1 MYLVKMYTNYKT
13 VLDGRY
19 LQEFALPLYRVS
31 SFLLIQQPE
40 IQMTAHWNLAK
51 LVHHVTTLV
60 HEVTN
65 GEMQITK

>member
-1 MYLVKMYTNYKT
+1 MYTNYKT

-40 IQMTAHWNLAK
+40 IQMTAH
-51 LVHHVTTLV
+51 
-60 HEVTN
+60 
-65 GEMQITK
+65 